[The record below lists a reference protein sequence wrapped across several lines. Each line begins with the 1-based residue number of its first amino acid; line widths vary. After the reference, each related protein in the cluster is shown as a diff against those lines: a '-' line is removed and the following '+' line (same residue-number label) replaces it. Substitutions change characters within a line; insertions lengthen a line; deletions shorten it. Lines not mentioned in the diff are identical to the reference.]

1 MDEKDVNYQP
11 EAPDPSKSCASCKNF
26 EAGSEG
32 MGKCFGKDVTDKGTC
47 NFFEPKE

>member
-11 EAPDPSKSCASCKNF
+11 EASDTSKSCASCKNF
-26 EAGSEG
+26 EAESEG

-47 NFFEPKE
+47 NFFAPRE